1 MVRPRPR
8 APGILMGRAARKR
21 RPFPLP
27 RPPRASL
34 CLKQKKAAFHKG
46 KLLFRWQ
53 PKKDSNPH
61 KQSQSLSCYL
71 YTIRLSMFASQT
83 DRKYYTIG
91 FAAKSS
97 FYPNFF
103 HFFRPVRRGG
113 RRRGIGR
120 GFSVHTTIPAASAD
134 AGPAR
139 LPIPRHKRCVT
150 ARKSQILIVLCLY
163 IALFFMIK
171 QVENPLK
178 KQYNNICTKIFR

>member
-1 MVRPRPR
+1 MVRTRPR
-8 APGILMGRAARKR
+8 SPGILMERAARPARK
-21 RPFPLP
+21 PV
-27 RPPRASL
+27 SESE
-34 CLKQKKAAFHKG
+34 KKAAFRKG
-46 KLLFRWQ
+46 KLLFQWQ

-71 YTIRLSMFASQT
+71 YTIRLSMLASQT

-103 HFFRPVRRGG
+103 NFFRSVRRGG
-113 RRRGIGR
+113 CRRGIGR
-120 GFSVHTTIPAASAD
+120 VFSVHTTIPAASAD

-139 LPIPRHKRCVT
+139 LPVPRRKRCVT
-150 ARKSQILIVLCLY
+150 VRKSQILTVLYLY
-163 IALFFMIK
+163 IALFLMIK